1 MSSHDA
7 PFWREA
13 IDDEIHSILSNNT
26 WILSDLPPGCK
37 PIGCRWIFRKKMKS
51 DGTLDKYKARLVDKG
66 FTQLKDI
73 DYFDTF
79 APVAWMTSIHLL
91 IALATIHGLVI
102 HQMDVKTAFLNG
114 NLDEE
119 VFMKQPEG
127 FVIPGQERKV
137 FEDFL
142 LHDLY
147 VLVISTEQHHNS
159 ERLKEGITQVL
170 TIINKQH
177 QPWVDGQDLL
187 DDALQNKRFLPT
199 GCKSIDTFLLG
210 GLREGYLTELVGTSS
225 SGKTQ
230 ICLQAA
236 SAVAKSWGKIV
247 FLDSG
252 NSFSPKRVSQI
263 ITQTSDLSAYEVD
276 KGLQQVMN
284 NIVCLSVFDIFTL
297 FEVLHQLKNNLR
309 SQIDQ
314 HIRMVIIDSISSLI
328 TPILGGGGAHGHALM
343 VSVGFLLKRLAHEH
357 DISILVTNHMVVGE
371 GGTSKPALGESW
383 RSIPHVRLLL
393 SRGHI
398 RNISSMSVLRHPHM

>member
-1 MSSHDA
+1 
-7 PFWREA
+7 
-13 IDDEIHSILSNNT
+13 
-26 WILSDLPPGCK
+26 
-37 PIGCRWIFRKKMKS
+37 MK
-51 DGTLDKYKARLVDKG
+51 RV
-66 FTQLKDI
+66 
-73 DYFDTF
+73 
-79 APVAWMTSIHLL
+79 
-91 IALATIHGLVI
+91 
-102 HQMDVKTAFLNG
+102 
-114 NLDEE
+114 
-119 VFMKQPEG
+119 
-127 FVIPGQERKV
+127 
-137 FEDFL
+137 EDFL

-398 RNISSMSVLRHPHM
+398 RNISSMSVLRHPHMATGDRVEFELQ

>member
-1 MSSHDA
+1 MPLLRCLEYDYPLIDSDFRNFCASH
-7 PFWREA
+7 A
-13 IDDEIHSILSNNT
+13 IIS
-26 WILSDLPPGCK
+26 
-37 PIGCRWIFRKKMKS
+37 
-51 DGTLDKYKARLVDKG
+51 V
-66 FTQLKDI
+66 
-73 DYFDTF
+73 
-79 APVAWMTSIHLL
+79 
-91 IALATIHGLVI
+91 
-102 HQMDVKTAFLNG
+102 
-114 NLDEE
+114 
-119 VFMKQPEG
+119 
-127 FVIPGQERKV
+127 
-137 FEDFL
+137 EDFL

-187 DDALQNKRFLPT
+187 DDTLQNKRFLPT

-357 DISILVTNHMVVGE
+357 DISILVTNHMVAGE
-371 GGTSKPALGESW
+371 RGTSKPALGESW

-398 RNISSMSVLRHPHM
+398 RNISSMSVLRHPHMATGDRVEFELQ

>member
-1 MSSHDA
+1 MVVEAVVDVATPATMVVVAEEYVDADDVLVVVSS
-7 PFWREA
+7 
-13 IDDEIHSILSNNT
+13 
-26 WILSDLPPGCK
+26 G
-37 PIGCRWIFRKKMKS
+37 
-51 DGTLDKYKARLVDKG
+51 V
-66 FTQLKDI
+66 
-73 DYFDTF
+73 
-79 APVAWMTSIHLL
+79 
-91 IALATIHGLVI
+91 
-102 HQMDVKTAFLNG
+102 
-114 NLDEE
+114 
-119 VFMKQPEG
+119 
-127 FVIPGQERKV
+127 
-137 FEDFL
+137 EDFL

-263 ITQTSDLSAYEVD
+263 ITQTSDLSAYE
-276 KGLQQVMN
+276 
-284 NIVCLSVFDIFTL
+284 
-297 FEVLHQLKNNLR
+297 
-309 SQIDQ
+309 IDQ

-328 TPILGGGGAHGHALM
+328 TPILGGGGAHGN
-343 VSVGFLLKRLAHEH
+343 FLL
-357 DISILVTNHMVVGE
+357 
-371 GGTSKPALGESW
+371 
-383 RSIPHVRLLL
+383 
-393 SRGHI
+393 
-398 RNISSMSVLRHPHM
+398 

>member
-1 MSSHDA
+1 MPLLSSLECDYPLIDSDFRNFCSSH
-7 PFWREA
+7 A
-13 IDDEIHSILSNNT
+13 IIS
-26 WILSDLPPGCK
+26 
-37 PIGCRWIFRKKMKS
+37 
-51 DGTLDKYKARLVDKG
+51 V
-66 FTQLKDI
+66 
-73 DYFDTF
+73 
-79 APVAWMTSIHLL
+79 
-91 IALATIHGLVI
+91 
-102 HQMDVKTAFLNG
+102 
-114 NLDEE
+114 
-119 VFMKQPEG
+119 
-127 FVIPGQERKV
+127 
-137 FEDFL
+137 EDFL

-177 QPWVDGQDLL
+177 QPWVDGLELL

-199 GCKSIDTFLLG
+199 GCRSIDTFLDG

-236 SAVAKSWGKIV
+236 SAVAKNWGKIV

-252 NSFSPKRVSQI
+252 NSFSPKRIAQI
-263 ITQTSDLSAYEVD
+263 VTQTSDLSAYELD
-276 KGLQQVMN
+276 KALQQVMN

-314 HIRMVIIDSISSLI
+314 HIRMLVIDSISSLI

-343 VSVGFLLKRLAHEH
+343 VSVGFLLKWLAHQH
-357 DISILVTNHMVVGE
+357 DISILVTNHMVAGE
-371 GGTSKPALGESW
+371 RGTSKPALGESW
-383 RSIPHVRLLL
+383 RSIPHARLLL
-393 SRGHI
+393 SRDHI
-398 RNISSMSVLRHPHM
+398 RNISSMSVLRHPHMATGDRVEFELQ